1 MKKIIVFALAVCM
14 GLPCTAS
21 AFGITQMGPD
31 TEFADKAGRKLD
43 EDIAYISSVANAYSD
58 RYIVTEEKYADIT
71 AIDELYNKLSE
82 PLSLNEIDTGR
93 LDLDTSAVYSDRLKK
108 EMNRFKMFGGLS
120 GCGMMFE
127 PITYFRIYRNIV
139 LVGGYTSYIKSFEN
153 SDDAY
158 WQYVCCIENMT
169 REVVGYDT
177 RIEMLDK
184 IRQMYSNMDADS
196 RFKIFL
202 LVDGKVNSVWERGD
216 DE

>member
-21 AFGITQMGPD
+21 AFGIIQMGPD
-31 TEFADKAGRKLD
+31 TEFTDKAGRKLD

-82 PLSLNEIDTGR
+82 PLSLSEIDTGR

-120 GCGMMFE
+120 GCDMMFE
-127 PITYFRIYRNIV
+127 PIAYFRIYRNIV
-139 LVGGYTSYIKSFEN
+139 LVGGYTSYIKSFKN
-153 SDDAY
+153 PDDAY
-158 WQYVCCIENMT
+158 WQYVCSIENMT

-184 IRQMYSNMDADS
+184 IRQMYSDMDADS